1 MTALILYC
9 AFAYGY
15 GLSVILDIIVDK
27 AIEKI
32 YSNRK
37 LGYIIL
43 FISWILFPF
52 IWPISGIYI
61 IICKILKG
69 K

>member
-1 MTALILYC
+1 MIELLTYYC

-15 GLSVILDIIVDK
+15 GLSVILDIVVDK

-32 YSNRK
+32 YNNIK

-43 FISWILFPF
+43 FLSWILFPI

-61 IICKILKG
+61 MLVKY
-69 K
+69 